1 LSKKSWMRG
10 QQFHLSEDLEAGR
23 RPMSKKF
30 IIITVVAGLVS
41 FAGAFVFALLTRPS
55 RVVLSDES
63 GQPALD
69 DASEQALLRRQAGE
83 ISDVSGAS
91 GQMTKAM
98 TEQQLKNLILEVRGK
113 IQEYNN
119 KLLALGV
126 QERRLQLTQD
136 MLKKDIES
144 LNNLRIELAS
154 TIASLKSER
163 DRLIKSRLE
172 IDQAE
177 KTNLVSIAAT
187 YDKMD
192 VSGASKILTNM
203 CAAQDT
209 SEMRD
214 IEAGNVSGSFDDAVK
229 ILHYMSERTKAK
241 LLAELATSKPALAA
255 ALCKRLKQI
264 VEGT

>member
-1 LSKKSWMRG
+1 
-10 QQFHLSEDLEAGR
+10 
-23 RPMSKKF
+23 MSKKF
-30 IIITVVAGLVS
+30 IIITAAAGLIS

-55 RVVLSDES
+55 QGIHSEESEQPVLD
-63 GQPALD
+63 GD
-69 DASEQALLRRQAGE
+69 ISEQALLRQQ
-83 ISDVSGAS
+83 SGAISSESASS

-98 TEQQLKNLILEVRGK
+98 TEQQLKNLILDVRGK

-119 KLLALGV
+119 KLQALGV
-126 QERRLQLTQD
+126 QERRLQMTQD
-136 MLKKDIES
+136 MLKKDIEG

-154 TIASLKSER
+154 AIAGLKSER
-163 DRLIKSRLE
+163 DRLLKSRLE

-192 VSGASKILTNM
+192 VGGASKILANM

-209 SEMRD
+209 SKMQA

-241 LLAELATSKPALAA
+241 LLAELAASEPALAA